1 MPTESASNMLSFI
14 DVGTFVCSVVIA
26 TLISLLTFIVEI
38 RKYKRDLVLQAITA
52 NRINWIAE
60 VRTLLT
66 RFLHIYMDGSVG
78 TANTNELKK
87 LLVEL
92 RLYFHNQLYSN
103 DYNDFFDCLKKCC
116 NEPYSP
122 DNENALIE
130 AAQGVLKRAW
140 VRLKIEGGQNKQA
153 DEKIRKAVQE
163 YIEQDEKIK

>member
-103 DYNDFFDCLKKCC
+103 DYNDFLT
-116 NEPYSP
+116 
-122 DNENALIE
+122 A
-130 AAQGVLKRAW
+130 
-140 VRLKIEGGQNKQA
+140 
-153 DEKIRKAVQE
+153 
-163 YIEQDEKIK
+163 